1 MTALCPQAWQF
12 AHQVENAQV
21 LEAKGVARRHATG
34 LFTPARYRIEQKW
47 NTSTAGNAV
56 ICLSIDLKE
65 RRSPHPDWRS
75 AGPRPRPTRR
85 DSFLRPYQLSLNAVA
100 TFRTRPPMS

>member
-75 AGPRPRPTRR
+75 AGPDDWRQG
-85 DSFLRPYQLSLNAVA
+85 DVGGDWLRGAKA
-100 TFRTRPPMS
+100 